1 MCSSIRTPSF
11 FDKLVHRAPAPVWMA
26 FIKAISCL
34 PPDDCAMVAA
44 VCISVPRK
52 ASLKNDRLISAA
64 IILIIGCAV
73 VAYFIRPRQPLLQLV
88 TPQQELPTYQANY
101 PGDPSLA
108 NRVLKSYELAFIL
121 VRTPYMTTN
130 LTALEAVREWARE
143 NFQTHPDFLHP
154 VSLPAPAENHDTVF
168 GALGYNI
175 FAAPRYWLE
184 TQVGELVRGQIAS
197 FHKRSAFQ
205 SFQACYFDMFG
216 KDSEAA
222 NLLARYESDRAK
234 QAVDVVLW
242 TLIWWIALT
251 IAAARLVSNRKR
263 DFFDVLR
270 SNTAAV
276 WMLLAVAYLS
286 QAWFSGQSAA
296 LISTMAASAFAFYL
310 YRPFMLV
317 SHQEA
322 RQQLV
327 RIRLAPCWIA
337 TAAWFTFTCLS
348 VQLLTWI
355 RTGIPAA
362 PDPISLFIASLSGNF
377 LHDPV
382 HAKRLITGSVAVTWL
397 LVTAWALL
405 QRYKDQ
411 PYAPE
416 PDTNFET
423 LDKAM
428 TFSRLQ

>member
-1 MCSSIRTPSF
+1 
-11 FDKLVHRAPAPVWMA
+11 
-26 FIKAISCL
+26 
-34 PPDDCAMVAA
+34 
-44 VCISVPRK
+44 
-52 ASLKNDRLISAA
+52 LKNDRLISAA

-73 VAYFIRPRQPLLQLV
+73 VSYFIRPKQPLLELV
-88 TPQQELPTYQANY
+88 KPEQELSSYQPKY
-101 PGDPSLA
+101 PGDPSLS

-121 VRTPYMTTN
+121 VRTPYMQTN
-130 LTALEAVREWARE
+130 LTALEAVREWARD
-143 NFQTHPDFLHP
+143 NFQSHPDFLHP
-154 VSLPAPAENHDTVF
+154 VSLPAPAEDHDTVF

-184 TQVGELVRGQIAS
+184 AQIGELLRGQIAA
-197 FHKRSAFQ
+197 FHKTSAFQ
-205 SFQACYFDMFG
+205 SFQTCYFDMFG

-242 TLIWWIALT
+242 TLIWWIGLT
-251 IAAARLVSNRKR
+251 IAAARLLNNRKR
-263 DFFDVLR
+263 DFFDALR

-276 WMLLAVAYLS
+276 WTLLAVAYLT
-286 QAWFSGQSAA
+286 QAWFGGQASA
-296 LISTMAASAFAFYL
+296 LVSTIVASAFAFYL
-310 YRPFMLV
+310 HRPFMLV

-322 RQQLV
+322 RQQVV

-355 RTGIPAA
+355 RTGIPAV
-362 PDPISLFIASLSGNF
+362 PDPVSLFVASLSGNF

-382 HAKRLITGSVAVTWL
+382 QAKRFITGSIAGSWL

-411 PYAPE
+411 PYAPL
-416 PDTNFET
+416 PDTSFET

-428 TFSRLQ
+428 TFTRLQ